1 MGYYSEVAIC
11 MAFEDNEKRDAFYDL
26 MSLRKDDVGDVMRNQ
41 CAKDDRM
48 PWITFHNSSI
58 KWYESHPDRQAFE
71 NDGCLFDLVIE
82 CGGAYKILRL
92 GEEADDVEQDENEAD
107 MHKVQ
112 APTDAVYM
120 VRRIEWS

>member
-11 MAFEDNEKRDAFYDL
+11 MAFEDMEKRDTFFET
-26 MSLRKDDVGDVMRNQ
+26 LRLRDDEIGDVIKNR
-41 CAKDDRM
+41 CAKDAQL
-48 PWITFHNSSI
+48 PWIRYHNDYI
-58 KWYESHPDRQAFE
+58 KWYESNPDRVAFE
-71 NDGCLFDLVIE
+71 GEGNIFDLVIE
-82 CGGAYKILRL
+82 CGGAWKFMRL

-112 APTDAVYM
+112 APTDAFYM